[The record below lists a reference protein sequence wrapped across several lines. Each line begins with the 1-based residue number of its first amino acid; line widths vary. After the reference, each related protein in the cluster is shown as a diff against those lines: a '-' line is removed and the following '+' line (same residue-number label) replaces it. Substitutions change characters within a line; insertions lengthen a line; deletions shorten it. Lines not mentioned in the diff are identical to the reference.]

1 MNVKSYKDLAVW
13 QKSMDMA
20 SLVYRVTADLPVDER
35 FGLISQARRAAVSVP
50 ANLAEGHR
58 RSSTK
63 DYLRFV
69 SIAAG
74 SLAELETLIEL
85 AARLYS
91 IQSTFLEELVSR
103 TDEVGRMLR
112 GLQHG
117 LEERLSSP
125 SPWSPDP
132 SPSPTNA

>member
-1 MNVKSYKDLAVW
+1 MEVRSYRDLVVW
-13 QKSMDMA
+13 QKAMDMTCLA
-20 SLVYRVTADLPVDER
+20 YRVTADLPVDER

-63 DYLRFV
+63 DFLRFV

-85 AARLYS
+85 ATRLYS
-91 IQSTFLEELVSR
+91 IRSTSLEELVSSA
-103 TDEVGRMLR
+103 DEVGRMIR
-112 GLQHG
+112 GLQQR

-125 SPWSPDP
+125 SP
-132 SPSPTNA
+132 

>member
-13 QKSMDMA
+13 QKAMDMT
-20 SLVYRVTADLPVDER
+20 SVVYRVTADLPVDER

-58 RSSTK
+58 RGSTR

-85 AARLYS
+85 AVRLYS
-91 IQSTFLEELVSR
+91 IQSTSLEELVSR
-103 TDEVGRMLR
+103 TDEVGRMIR

-117 LEERLSSP
+117 LEERMSSP
-125 SPWSPDP
+125 NP
-132 SPSPTNA
+132 

>member
-1 MNVKSYKDLAVW
+1 MNVKSYRDLLVW
-13 QKSMDMA
+13 QKAMEMT
-20 SLVYRVTADLPVDER
+20 SLVYTVTSVLPVDER
-35 FGLISQARRAAVSVP
+35 FGLISQARRASVSVP

-85 AARLYS
+85 AVRLYS
-91 IQSTFLEELVSR
+91 IQSSSLEELVGR
-103 TDEVGRMLR
+103 TDEVGRMIR

-117 LEERLSSP
+117 LEERISSP
-125 SPWSPDP
+125 SP
-132 SPSPTNA
+132 

>member
-1 MNVKSYKDLAVW
+1 MEVKSYKDLLVW
-13 QKSMDMA
+13 QKAMDLT
-20 SLVYRVTADLPVDER
+20 SLVYRVTAELPPDER

-69 SIAAG
+69 SISAG

-85 AARLYS
+85 ATSLYFVP
-91 IQSTFLEELVSR
+91 STSLEELVSSA
-103 TDEVGRMLR
+103 DEVGRMIR
-112 GLQHG
+112 GLQQA
-117 LEERLSSP
+117 LEVRLSSP
-125 SPWSPDP
+125 RP
-132 SPSPTNA
+132 

>member
-1 MNVKSYKDLAVW
+1 MDIKSYKDLVVW
-13 QKSMDMA
+13 QKAMDMT
-20 SLVYRVTADLPVDER
+20 SLVNRVTADLPADER
-35 FGLISQARRAAVSVP
+35 FGLVSQARRAAVSVP

-74 SLAELETLIEL
+74 SLAELETLVEL

-91 IQSTFLEELVSR
+91 IQSISLEELVSNA
-103 TDEVGRMLR
+103 DEVGRMLR

-117 LEERLSSP
+117 LEQRLSSLAP
-125 SPWSPDP
+125 HP
-132 SPSPTNA
+132 

>member
-1 MNVKSYKDLAVW
+1 MDVKSYKDLVVW
-13 QKSMDMA
+13 QKAMDMT
-20 SLVYRVTADLPVDER
+20 SLVYRVTAELPADER

-74 SLAELETLIEL
+74 SLAELETLVEL
-85 AARLYS
+85 AVRLYS
-91 IQSTFLEELVSR
+91 IQSSFLEELVSSQE
-103 TDEVGRMLR
+103 EVGRMIR
-112 GLQHG
+112 GLQQR
-117 LEERLSSP
+117 LEERVTSP
-125 SPWSPDP
+125 RP
-132 SPSPTNA
+132 

>member
-1 MNVKSYKDLAVW
+1 MDVKSYRDLLVW
-13 QKSMDMA
+13 QKAMDMT
-20 SLVYRVTADLPVDER
+20 SLVYLVTAELPNDER

-74 SLAELETLIEL
+74 SLAELETLIDL
-85 AARLYS
+85 SIRLYS
-91 IQSTFLEELVSR
+91 LQSTSLEELVSCA
-103 TDEVGRMLR
+103 DEVGRMIR
-112 GLQHG
+112 GLQQR
-117 LEERLSSP
+117 LEQRLSSP
-125 SPWSPDP
+125 SP
-132 SPSPTNA
+132 

>member
-1 MNVKSYKDLAVW
+1 MEVRSYRDLVVW
-13 QKSMDMA
+13 QKAMDMTC
-20 SLVYRVTADLPVDER
+20 LVYRVTADLPVDER
-35 FGLISQARRAAVSVP
+35 FGLISHARRAAVSVP

-63 DYLRFV
+63 DFLRFV

-85 AARLYS
+85 ATRLYS
-91 IQSTFLEELVSR
+91 IRSTSLEELVSSA
-103 TDEVGRMLR
+103 DEVGRMIR
-112 GLQHG
+112 GLQQR

-125 SPWSPDP
+125 SP
-132 SPSPTNA
+132 

>member
-1 MNVKSYKDLAVW
+1 MDVKSYKDLVVW
-13 QKSMDMA
+13 QKAMDMT
-20 SLVYRVTADLPVDER
+20 SLVYQVTAELPADER

-69 SIAAG
+69 AIAAG
-74 SLAELETLIEL
+74 SLAELETLVEL
-85 AARLYS
+85 STRLYS
-91 IQSTFLEELVSR
+91 IRSTSLEELVSSA
-103 TDEVGRMLR
+103 DEVGRMLR
-112 GLQHG
+112 GLQQR

-125 SPWSPDP
+125 SP
-132 SPSPTNA
+132 

>member
-1 MNVKSYKDLAVW
+1 MEVKSYKDLLVW
-13 QKSMDMA
+13 QKAMDMT
-20 SLVYRVTADLPVDER
+20 SLVYSVTAELPVDER

-58 RSSTK
+58 RASTK

-85 AARLYS
+85 AVRLYS
-91 IQSTFLEELVSR
+91 IQSSSLEELVSSA
-103 TDEVGRMLR
+103 DEVGRMVR
-112 GLQHG
+112 GLQQS
-117 LEERLSSP
+117 LEARVSSP
-125 SPWSPDP
+125 KP
-132 SPSPTNA
+132 